1 MLGQQMMSYQ
11 LLQGML
17 QLSTKHKASIERALQ
32 DFMNIAAQ
40 VSQYLGSSYVSQ
52 ICVVYFN
59 QQSCCSAPFRQSKYD
74 FLKFSL
80 FFHNFD
86 AKKKKNKFVKEGI
99 NRPFS
104 EFKLLCTYANQKHFS
119 F

>member
-40 VSQYLGSSYVSQ
+40 VSQYLGSSYITQ

-59 QQSCCSAPFRQSKYD
+59 Q
-74 FLKFSL
+74 
-80 FFHNFD
+80 
-86 AKKKKNKFVKEGI
+86 
-99 NRPFS
+99 
-104 EFKLLCTYANQKHFS
+104 
-119 F
+119 